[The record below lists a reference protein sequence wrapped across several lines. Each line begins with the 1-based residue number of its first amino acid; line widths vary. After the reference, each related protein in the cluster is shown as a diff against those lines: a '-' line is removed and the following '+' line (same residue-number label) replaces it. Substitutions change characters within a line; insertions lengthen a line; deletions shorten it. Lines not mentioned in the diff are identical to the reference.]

1 MALLSI
7 QTHQNIHTSQIHH
20 AEFYAMASFSF
31 LGQKLAL
38 FPHDQQVW
46 HQLMCTHPLNEAF
59 QRGQCLILQVG
70 GVSLHDPGARDES
83 SFEGP
88 ELIGK
93 RQIHM
98 GAMCLPVKDGSC

>member
-1 MALLSI
+1 
-7 QTHQNIHTSQIHH
+7 
-20 AEFYAMASFSF
+20 MASFSF